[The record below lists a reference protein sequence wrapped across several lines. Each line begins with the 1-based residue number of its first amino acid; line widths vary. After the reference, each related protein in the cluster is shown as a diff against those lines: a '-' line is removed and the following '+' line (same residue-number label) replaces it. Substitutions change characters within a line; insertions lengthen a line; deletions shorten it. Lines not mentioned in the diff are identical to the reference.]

1 MEIKGGGRASWVR
14 ALASERLAQRP
25 AAPQLDLGPQPSAA
39 QTRAL
44 GQKVE
49 QLTGLLVPAKLA
61 KAHAPSLK
69 NAAAELGRLAEVH
82 HHLEG
87 WRQKSFARVLGQF
100 YKTVGAALELAPEGA
115 RPALAK
121 AASKAMVGLVQQVGT
136 GASLQPAVSAAVS
149 LFDTELR
156 LSAQKR
162 LALDPAELGLRFSA
176 AATTAGA
183 LANAL
188 AGRTGVGT
196 SLNLLPSLVEQL
208 ARRRPVITPA
218 ELGAEVQA
226 TARFLVEAGPRSG
239 LDQVGA
245 SRLSRAFAAALAGQG
260 AAAAAPIFADAQ
272 RRFLAEYEAA
282 HQDLLRQIA
291 DPVPRLEGEANAKGV
306 LLSARQA
313 LTQLVE
319 AHPAAPP
326 SLEAAVY
333 SFRTALIQSLQAR
346 RAGQALPAHQAV
358 TALVER
364 LGQGPLAEAV
374 LRFGER
380 LLPRLERYADRT
392 PLLLR
397 AAQAPSPAAAAA
409 ALLELMHEEGLD
421 PAAKRQLTQLG
432 KREGAAVLELVLALD
447 PERVGRRGASAL
459 ALFKD
464 LARWADRGGHE
475 DGVRG
480 AASYF
485 ARAHELDRSLA
496 LQGPWRRDP
505 DLRWAL
511 AAAMAESKPYL
522 ADGGADAAARLLLV
536 VPRYF
541 KNVDLLSLGPDTND
555 RRGLMSATDPTLKW
569 KAPMP
574 EVLGRLLSGLKK
586 AGVTDKKGAAL
597 DQAVARAI
605 DFAYV
610 VGRLDGQYKVPF
622 DRIAADFQAA
632 YARPKS
638 LRWAASTGEGE
649 LRAKPNVE
657 AFLAAHAAL
666 PRELALTAGLHLSR
680 PQLEWLMAKVSGLT
694 GRDTVRRLRD
704 FVFACVSADRL
715 DVLDAIRGEGVPAK
729 HVQAVIEAVSF
740 QYREGHLRRVKFD
753 RLIEGLAK
761 GEDPTKAIEAERLG
775 GALAELNLVG
785 PIDPKGAAELESCA
799 VAIKNL
805 MEYTRPGKVVDDIDL
820 GVMKKPFLSV
830 LQSVADGSW
839 PAAKY
844 DVPLAAQVFKGLSAQ
859 QIEIWRNPTVVEA
872 GAAKPAAALPVEVE
886 VARGA
891 IDPRF
896 AEARVWVRGLAATLE
911 KVKLKHPKLGVLAH
925 DRATQKA
932 LQQELSGQIEV
943 LRNGEKGSRRHQAAT
958 KAIRVTRDLL
968 GLLSLELELKRAKGE
983 PRAMMAKLRPYLEDG
998 LDGLRSRH
1006 FEPGVNVAAD
1016 LLALAETVQVKRPA
1030 AAAPGQ
1036 RAGTYALDEDNL
1048 QALLMSTTGGC
1059 IHHANIRRWANI
1071 NLAVN
1076 PHEKIARTHDGG
1088 QFKYRACLKLVE
1100 AKFAGYQGPVIW
1112 MNDPN
1117 SNAGG
1122 TEAHKEL
1129 MIQAV
1134 LTKGRQMQIPVVTA
1148 GWNGF
1153 GNAPARLGVK
1163 AKQLQATVTFPDGAT
1178 GSTFTDYHL
1187 PHNLKQAR
1195 GKAERYSCA
1204 QQLQIVMP
1212 K

>member
-14 ALASERLAQRP
+14 ALATERLTQLP
-25 AAPQLDLGPQPSAA
+25 AAPEPEQGPRLSPA

-49 QLTGLLVPAKLA
+49 HLTGLLVPEKLA

-69 NAAAELGRLAEVH
+69 HAAAELGRLAEVH

-100 YKTVGAALELAPEGA
+100 HKTLGAALELAPEA
-115 RPALAK
+115 SRPALAK
-121 AASKAMVGLVQQVGT
+121 AATKAMVGLVQQVGT
-136 GASLQPAVSAAVS
+136 GASLSPAVSAAVS

-162 LALDPAELGLRFSA
+162 LALDPAELGLRFAGA
-176 AATTAGA
+176 ANSAGA

-188 AGRTGVGT
+188 VGRTGVGT

-208 ARRRPVITPA
+208 ARRRPAITAA

-226 TARFLVEAGPRSG
+226 TARFLVEVGPRSG

-245 SRLSRAFAAALAGQG
+245 SRLSRSFAAALAGQG
-260 AAAAAPIFADAQ
+260 AAEVGPIFAEA
-272 RRFLAEYEAA
+272 RRLFLAEYQAG

-291 DPVPRLEGEANAKGV
+291 DPVPRLEGDVDAKGV
-306 LLSARQA
+306 LLAARQA
-313 LTQLVE
+313 LTRLVE
-319 AHPAAPP
+319 AHPAASPG
-326 SLEAAVY
+326 LESAVY
-333 SFRTALIQSLQAR
+333 SFRAALVQSLQAHG
-346 RAGQALPAHQAV
+346 AGQALPQHQALV
-358 TALVER
+358 ALIDVHGR
-364 LGQGPLAEAV
+364 GPLAEAM
-374 LRFGER
+374 LRFGEN
-380 LLPRLERYADRT
+380 LLPRLHLYADR
-392 PLLLR
+392 PASLGR
-397 AAQAPSPAAAAA
+397 AAQAQTPAGTAA
-409 ALLELMHEEGLD
+409 ALLELMFGEGLD
-421 PAAKRQLTQLG
+421 PVAKRQLTQLG
-432 KREGAAVLELVLALD
+432 KREGVAVLELVLALD
-447 PERVGRRGASAL
+447 PAEVGRRGTSAL
-459 ALFKD
+459 ALIKD
-464 LARWADRGGHE
+464 VDRWAERGGHE

-485 ARAHELDRSLA
+485 SRANALDQALA
-496 LQGPWRRDP
+496 GRGPWRKDAEQ
-505 DLRWAL
+505 RWAL
-511 AAAMAESKPYL
+511 AASLAESKPHL
-522 ADGGADAAARLLLV
+522 AEGGAFAAAQLLLV

-541 KNVDLLSLGPDTND
+541 KHVDLLSLGPDANE

-574 EVLGRLLSGLKK
+574 EVLGRLLSALKQ

-605 DFAYV
+605 DFAFV
-610 VGRLDGQYKVPF
+610 VGRMDGQYKVPF
-622 DRIAADFQAA
+622 ERIAADFQMA
-632 YARPKS
+632 YAAPKK
-638 LRWAASTGEGE
+638 LRWAASAGEGE

-657 AFLAAHAAL
+657 AFLTAHQVL

-680 PQLEWLMAKVSGLT
+680 PQLEWLMAKVSGMT

-704 FVFACVSADRL
+704 FIFACVTAGRL
-715 DVLDAIRGEGVPAK
+715 DLLDAIRGEGVPPK
-729 HVQAVIEAVSF
+729 IVQAVIEAVSF
-740 QYREGHLRRVKFD
+740 QYREGHLRRIKFD
-753 RLIEGLAK
+753 RMIEGLAK

-775 GALAELNLVG
+775 GALAELKLVG
-785 PIDPKGAAELESCA
+785 PIDPQGAAALERCA

-805 MEYTRPGKVVDDIDL
+805 MEYTRPGKVVDEIDM

-844 DVPLAAQVFKGLSAQ
+844 DVPLAAEVFKGLTPQ

-872 GAAKPAAALPVEVE
+872 GGGKAPARPVEIE
-886 VARGA
+886 AAPGA

-896 AEARVWVRGLAATLE
+896 KEARVWVKGLAAALE
-911 KVKLKHPKLGVLAH
+911 KIKLKHPKLGALAH
-925 DRATQKA
+925 DRATEKA
-932 LQQELSGQIEV
+932 LQKELSGQIEV
-943 LRNGEKGSRRHQAAT
+943 LRNGEKGSRRHQAAV
-958 KAIRVTRDLL
+958 KAIRATRDLL
-968 GLLSLELELKRAKGE
+968 GLLSLELALKRAKGE
-983 PRAMMAKLRPYLEDG
+983 PRAMMAKLKPYLEDG

-1016 LLALAETVQVKRPA
+1016 LLALADLVHVKPA
-1030 AAAPGQ
+1030 AAPAPGQ

-1048 QALLMSTTGGC
+1048 EALLMATTGGC
-1059 IHHANIRRWANI
+1059 IHHANVRRWANI
-1071 NLAVN
+1071 NLAAN
-1076 PHEKIARTHDGG
+1076 PHEKIARTHEGG

-1129 MIQAV
+1129 MIRAV
-1134 LTKGRQMQIPVVTA
+1134 LTKGRQMKIPVVTA
-1148 GWNGF
+1148 GWHGF
-1153 GNAPARLGVK
+1153 GNAPARMGVK

-1187 PHNLKQAR
+1187 PHNLKKAR
-1195 GKAERYSCA
+1195 GNAARYSGA

-1212 K
+1212 N